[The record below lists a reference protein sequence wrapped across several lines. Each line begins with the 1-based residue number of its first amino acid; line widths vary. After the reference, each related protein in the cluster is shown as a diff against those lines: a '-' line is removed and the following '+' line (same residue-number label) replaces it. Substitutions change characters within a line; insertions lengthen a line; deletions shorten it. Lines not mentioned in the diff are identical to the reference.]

1 MVGSPASYISHRRR
15 FAFISLSAMVYRTP
29 QEKMLI
35 VHTHKYFLA
44 EGQQRLDPL
53 GRAVRERVAKSL
65 AVSESMVARV
75 LAAYNVHGEE
85 GICGA
90 RGCPPRSEVENYR
103 EFITEIINDH
113 HSMREELVRMDVS
126 YIRGCNRDPRADS
139 KKCILGK
146 KLAILSARLVPKLTE
161 VYLDESYCN
170 VYHVAGGA
178 YVEQRP
184 PHLRYLAPAPTME
197 ELQDLAG
204 EASDKVHCSNI
215 MGEKDQR

>member
-1 MVGSPASYISHRRR
+1 
-15 FAFISLSAMVYRTP
+15 MVYRIP

-44 EGQQRLDPL
+44 EAQQRLDPL

-85 GICGA
+85 A
-90 RGCPPRSEVENYR
+90 FEV
-103 EFITEIINDH
+103 
-113 HSMREELVRMDVS
+113 
-126 YIRGCNRDPRADS
+126 PAD
-139 KKCILGK
+139 
-146 KLAILSARLVPKLTE
+146 A
-161 VYLDESYCN
+161 
-170 VYHVAGGA
+170 HQGGA
-178 YVEQRP
+178 YVEQP
-184 PHLRYLAPAPTME
+184 PHRRYLAPAPTME

-215 MGEKDQR
+215 MGEMDTSAEFEEFEIAL